1 MKFIYNINKFL
12 IIHIILFTY
21 VNSQH
26 KVTELQKIKGRVC
39 LTMQSRKYQ
48 EEKEPMTNWIEHLSK
63 DLNID
68 PKHVLFICL
77 SMCYKLIPDNLARKI
92 HKDLG
97 NFNVDRNDEEFMKI
111 YDYEYYNYDNID
123 FINKAYKEFQPVFDI
138 IKDEVRKQG
147 RDFFENFQFEMTPL
161 LKFFLLY
168 FLANT
173 IIIFYKR
180 IKNPPIINKLLGK
193 ENNKEEVKDNNNK
206 ENTGNKKKKKKE
218 KSN

>member
-1 MKFIYNINKFL
+1 MKIIYNINKLL
-12 IIHIILFTY
+12 IINIILFAY
-21 VNSQH
+21 VNSQQ
-26 KVTELQKIKGRVC
+26 KITELQKIKGRVC

-63 DLNID
+63 DLNVE
-68 PKHVLFICL
+68 PKHILFICL

-97 NFNVDRNDEEFMKI
+97 NFDIDRNDAEFAKI
-111 YDYEYYNYDNID
+111 YDYEFYNYDNID
-123 FINKAYKEFQPVFDI
+123 FINKATKEFQPVFDI

-161 LKFFLLY
+161 FKFFLFY
-168 FLANT
+168 FLVNT

-180 IKNPPIINKLLGK
+180 IKNPPIINKLSGNEKDK
-193 ENNKEEVKDNNNK
+193 EDVKNNNK
-206 ENTGNKKKKKKE
+206 ENSGNKKKKKKE
-218 KSN
+218 KNN

>member
-1 MKFIYNINKFL
+1 MKIIYNINKLL
-12 IIHIILFTY
+12 IINIILFAY
-21 VNSQH
+21 VNSQQ
-26 KVTELQKIKGRVC
+26 KITELQKIKGRVC

-63 DLNID
+63 DLNVE
-68 PKHVLFICL
+68 PKHILFICL

-97 NFNVDRNDEEFMKI
+97 NFDIDRNDAEFAKI
-111 YDYEYYNYDNID
+111 YDYEFYNYDNID
-123 FINKAYKEFQPVFDI
+123 FINKATKEFQPVFDI

-161 LKFFLLY
+161 LKFFLFY
-168 FLANT
+168 FLVNT

-180 IKNPPIINKLLGK
+180 IKNPPIINKLSGNEKDK
-193 ENNKEEVKDNNNK
+193 EDVKNNNN
-206 ENTGNKKKKKKE
+206 ENSGNKKKKKKE
-218 KSN
+218 KNN

>member
-1 MKFIYNINKFL
+1 MKIIYSINKFL
-12 IIHIILFTY
+12 IINIILFAY
-21 VNSQH
+21 VNSQQ
-26 KVTELQKIKGRVC
+26 KITELQKIKGRVC

-63 DLNID
+63 DLNVE
-68 PKHVLFICL
+68 PKHILFICL

-97 NFNVDRNDEEFMKI
+97 NFDIDRNDAEFAKI
-111 YDYEYYNYDNID
+111 YDYEFYNYDNID
-123 FINKAYKEFQPVFDI
+123 FINKATKEFQPVFDI

-161 LKFFLLY
+161 LKFFLFY
-168 FLANT
+168 FLVNT

-180 IKNPPIINKLLGK
+180 IKNPPIINKLSGNEKDK
-193 ENNKEEVKDNNNK
+193 EDAKNNNK
-206 ENTGNKKKKKKE
+206 ENSGNKKKKKKE
-218 KSN
+218 KNN